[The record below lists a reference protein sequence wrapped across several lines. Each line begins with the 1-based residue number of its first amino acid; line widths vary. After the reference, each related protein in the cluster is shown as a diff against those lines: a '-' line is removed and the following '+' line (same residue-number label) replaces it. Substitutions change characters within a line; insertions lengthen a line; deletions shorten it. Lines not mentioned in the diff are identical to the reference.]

1 MRCLLVTHRACSL
14 CVCLIAPWQF
24 AIPCTAHLFA
34 PRGSNDPKSG
44 GEWWA
49 ILDKLAAEELMF
61 CTRVQVEMCQR

>member
-1 MRCLLVTHRACSL
+1 M
-14 CVCLIAPWQF
+14 
-24 AIPCTAHLFA
+24 LFA

-61 CTRVQVEMCQR
+61 CMRVQVEMRQRHQMTRPAPTWPSQAR